1 MKKVLQ
7 LTLVIITLTIVS
19 CRKEQADKIKN
30 VTLNVTIS
38 AGTLYTLDLSQYGD
52 ADDLVEIVTQATNYT
67 KSEITQAKMPA
78 IYTFLKDGS
87 SKVTEN
93 GNEVVVLK
101 VYEPPTC
108 RRHVD
113 QTNITINFSGL

>member
-7 LTLVIITLTIVS
+7 LTLVIITLTIFS